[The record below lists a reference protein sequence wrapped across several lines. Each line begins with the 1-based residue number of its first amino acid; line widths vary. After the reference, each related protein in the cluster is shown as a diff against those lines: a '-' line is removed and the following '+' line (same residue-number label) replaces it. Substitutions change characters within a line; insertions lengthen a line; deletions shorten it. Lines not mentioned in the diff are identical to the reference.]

1 LRILDC
7 GLRIEDEGKKR
18 GDDVRRGVARKF
30 TRVAR
35 VVIVAL
41 VAWSLCAWVAA
52 RALVVAPDL
61 RRADAVAVM
70 AGSAAYVERTHRAAE
85 IYRAGRAPRV
95 LLTDDGERGGWSSA
109 EQRNPP
115 FVERAADELERQ
127 GVPAASI
134 EFVPGLAL
142 GTYSEAQLLRH
153 DAESGGLRSLI
164 VVTSP
169 YHSRRARWALQKAF
183 AGSSVEIGVDAAALG
198 DESPAPYLW
207 WLTPRGWREVAGE
220 YAKLVYYHAH
230 Y

>member
-1 LRILDC
+1 LRNADN
-7 GLRIEDEGKKR
+7 GLRAAGEER
-18 GDDVRRGVARKF
+18 SDVRRHSASRKLV
-30 TRVAR
+30 RVVR
-35 VVIVAL
+35 IVIVAG

-61 RRADAVAVM
+61 ERADALAVM

-95 LLTDDGERGGWSSA
+95 LLTDDGELGGWSSA

-115 FVERAADELERQ
+115 FVERAADELRRQ

-142 GTYSEAQLLRH
+142 GTYSEAQLLRRH
-153 DAESGGLRSLI
+153 AESRGLRSLV
-164 VVTSP
+164 VVTSA
-169 YHSRRARWALQKAF
+169 YHSRRARWTLQKVF
-183 AGSSVEIGVDAAALG
+183 AGSGVEIGVDAAALG

-220 YAKLVYYHAH
+220 YAKFVYYRAH